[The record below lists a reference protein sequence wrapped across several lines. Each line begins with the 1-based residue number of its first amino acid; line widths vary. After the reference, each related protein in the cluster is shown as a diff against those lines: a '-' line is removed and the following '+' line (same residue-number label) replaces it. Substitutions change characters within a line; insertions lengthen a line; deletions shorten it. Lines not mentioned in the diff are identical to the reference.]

1 MFAIS
6 MIGLPITERVLI
18 NRINIAVFKWHL
30 MPYMPPTNRKRNDK
44 NTAGVNG
51 AKESNI
57 QTKDSIMKND
67 MCIFLAT

>member
-1 MFAIS
+1 MFPIS

-18 NRINIAVFKWHL
+18 NRRNTAVFKQLL
-30 MPYMPPTNRKRNDK
+30 MPYMPPANRRMNDK

-57 QTKDSIMKND
+57 LTKDSMMKND
-67 MCIFLAT
+67 M